1 MFVDANGGVKTLFT
15 NQRKTFRL
23 TFIWFRKDEGLIC
36 LRVVKQ
42 VLRPLFKKS
51 FKNFDNLILHSV
63 IERVFAFLCFLGSA
77 IRKRFVLASGT
88 FATFALTLC
97 IRGSLPWT
105 KLKGSFSSFSLPVPS
120 WCLGGAILAENRTRN
135 LAVIHISKISK
146 TRLHYE
152 YVVFGQILSY
162 RCRSCL

>member
-15 NQRKTFRL
+15 NQCETFRL

-42 VLRPLFKKS
+42 VLRPLFK
-51 FKNFDNLILHSV
+51 NFDNLILHPV
-63 IERVFAFLCFLGSA
+63 IAGVFAFLCFLGAA
-77 IRKRFVLASGT
+77 IPKRFVLASRT

-105 KLKGSFSSFSLPVPS
+105 KLKGSFSSFSLSVPS

-152 YVVFGQILSY
+152 YVVFGQI
-162 RCRSCL
+162 